1 MSLNFQLLKLC
12 KSNSEAKKLIV
23 QGAIKINDKS
33 VTDKD
38 FYISKDF
45 FKHEKKEDFF
55 YLVIYVGK
63 KNYGIIKL
71 VS

>member
-1 MSLNFQLLKLC
+1 MT
-12 KSNSEAKKLIV
+12 
-23 QGAIKINDKS
+23 KINDKS

-38 FYISKDF
+38 FYISTDL